1 MTAAPA
7 ASAVVK
13 AMTLCNCPLIRK
25 ASVRCPSRRHI
36 GRDSE
41 NARENGG
48 MNAAEITL
56 LSGDGAAEA
65 EALGQLL
72 AQVSSRPAPLTAE
85 RVREVLRT
93 PSTSVLVA
101 RLDGTIVGMAL
112 LLTLTTL
119 SGDTGYVEE
128 VAVDQAARGQHIGSA
143 LMRALLDLAAR
154 KGLRFVDLTS
164 RPSRDAANHLYLSLG
179 FRLRETNCYRYD
191 IAPR

>member
-1 MTAAPA
+1 MVGARNVPNGPGVSPLTRKLRRPSMALRNSPSRNCEIRLETTGPAFGWRAASPPPRASQGATMTAAPA

-56 LSGDGAAEA
+56 PRGDGAAEA

-101 RLDGTIVGMAL
+101 RL
-112 LLTLTTL
+112 
-119 SGDTGYVEE
+119 
-128 VAVDQAARGQHIGSA
+128 
-143 LMRALLDLAAR
+143 
-154 KGLRFVDLTS
+154 
-164 RPSRDAANHLYLSLG
+164 
-179 FRLRETNCYRYD
+179 
-191 IAPR
+191 